1 MNIVA
6 TFTVRSVY
14 GVSRIYPFNSVAR
27 HFANLLGV
35 KTFNAYQIEGIR
47 ALGFTCEQ
55 VAAADVRL
63 NMARVAE
70 IHTDSAAVSRLFAVQ
85 A

>member
-1 MNIVA
+1 MNIKA
-6 TFTVRSVY
+6 QFTVRQVY
-14 GVSRIYPFNSVAR
+14 GVSRIYPFNAVAR
-27 HFANLLGV
+27 HFADLLGV

-47 ALGFTCEQ
+47 ALGFQCEQ
-55 VAAADVRL
+55 VAEADVRL

-70 IHTDSAAVSRLFAVQ
+70 RLFAVQ